1 MLMVEQ
7 VHWYA
12 RTPKQPPI
20 PLVGRIEADV
30 VVVGGGMAGLAAAEW
45 LRDHEGREVVL
56 LESSFCGGG
65 ATGRSSGF
73 ITPDSE
79 LQVTDLVRRFGAGQA
94 RRLWMAAHEACEHI
108 RGNVERHGMACDL
121 VQADCLYLGAGRRG
135 FDAVRQEHATRERLG
150 FDTRLYSKDALRAVL
165 GSDRYAGGVRYGRTF
180 AIDPHAYARG
190 MRAALV
196 GRGVRIFEDT
206 PAVTLAR
213 GRVDTP
219 RGSVSAP
226 HVVVCLDRFAPE
238 LGVARDTWHAQTFL
252 IISEPLDRGLRESL
266 FPDGPVL
273 AWDTDLIYQYFRL
286 TGDGRL
292 LVGGGNLRETY
303 ASARH
308 DSRTPKRLEQFIR
321 KTFPALAPVRFESH
335 WPGLIGVTRDLLPLA
350 GSNPQL
356 PDQLQAVCAAGLP
369 WSVLAGQ
376 AAARAITGASTDLD
390 AHFSPARHF
399 ELAGLASILPV
410 SLSFALSHLY
420 NKHSGRKGAG

>member
-1 MLMVEQ
+1 MVKQ

-20 PLVGRIEADV
+20 LLEGLVEADV

-45 LRDHEGREVVL
+45 LHEQAGREVVL
-56 LESSFCGGG
+56 LESTFCGGG

-79 LQVTDLVRRFGAGQA
+79 LQMNDLVRRFGAGGA
-94 RRLWMAAHEACEHI
+94 RRLWIAARDACEHI
-108 RGNVERHGMACDL
+108 RGNVERYGIACDL
-121 VQADCLYLGAGRRG
+121 VPADCLYLGTGGRG
-135 FDAVRQEHATRERLG
+135 LDTVREEHATRDRLG
-150 FDTRLYSKDALRAVL
+150 FDSRFYPGDALRTVI
-165 GSDRYAGGVRYGRTF
+165 GSDRYAGGVRYTGTF
-180 AIDPHAYARG
+180 AIDPYAYARG

-196 GRGVRIFEDT
+196 TRGVRIFEDT

-213 GRVDTP
+213 GRVETP

-226 HVVVCLDRFAPE
+226 YVVVCLDRFAPE
-238 LGVARDTWHAQTFL
+238 LGVTRDTWHAQTFL
-252 IISEPLDRGLRESL
+252 IVSEPLDRGLRESL
-266 FPDGPVL
+266 FPDGPML

-292 LVGGGNLRETY
+292 LVGGGTLRETY
-303 ASARH
+303 GRVRN
-308 DSRTPKRLEQFIR
+308 DSRTPKRLERFIR
-321 KTFPALAPVRFESH
+321 KTFPALAGVRFEST

-350 GSNPQL
+350 GSSLQL
-356 PDQLQAVCAAGLP
+356 PDQMQAVCASGLP

-376 AAARAITGASTDLD
+376 AAARAITGASTELD
-390 AHFSPARHF
+390 AYFSPARHF

-410 SLSFALSHLY
+410 PLTFALSHLY
-420 NKHSGRKGAG
+420 NRHPRRKRAG